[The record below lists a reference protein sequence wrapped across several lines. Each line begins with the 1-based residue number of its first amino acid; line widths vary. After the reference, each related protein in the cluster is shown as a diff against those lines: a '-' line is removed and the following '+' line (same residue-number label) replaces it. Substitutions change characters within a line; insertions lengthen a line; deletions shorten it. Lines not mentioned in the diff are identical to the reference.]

1 MAEEVVAE
9 RRNGTPGKDET
20 RANGAPGD
28 DDTRANGTPGDDETG
43 ATGAPREDP
52 LRATAAPRE
61 DQVRAA
67 ALRLFR
73 EKGYHATSMRDIA
86 DAVGINKG
94 SLYSYIRSKEDL
106 LIPVFERAM
115 GVLLAQ
121 IEQIAADAS
130 LGPTERLQL
139 AIQAHVSAVADNLET
154 LTVYLS
160 EWRQLAT
167 DSLVTVR
174 EQRERYAALFL
185 AILEDGVQTGAF
197 RPMDTRIAL
206 LGMIGMCNYLFRWYR
221 PDGRMTPRQVA
232 DELCAMVLHGVATPG
247 PR

>member
-1 MAEEVVAE
+1 MH
-9 RRNGTPGKDET
+9 ET
-20 RANGAPGD
+20 RERQNGA
-28 DDTRANGTPGDDETG
+28 TSRI
-43 ATGAPREDP
+43 
-52 LRATAAPRE
+52 APRE

-67 ALRLFR
+67 ALRLFK

-86 DAVGINKG
+86 SEVGINKG

-121 IEQIAADAS
+121 IEDIAADHS
-130 LGPTERLQL
+130 LQPTHRLTR
-139 AIQAHVSAVADNLET
+139 AIHAHIAAVADNLDV

-160 EWRQLAT
+160 EWRQLEAK
-167 DSLVTVR
+167 SLTTVR

-185 AILEDGVQTGAF
+185 EILEDGVRSGEF
-197 RPMDTRIAL
+197 RAMDTRIVM

-221 PDGRMTPRQVA
+221 PEGRLTNDQIA
-232 DELCAMVLHGVATPG
+232 DELIEMVMRGVRPDS
-247 PR
+247 